1 MTENQEAQ
9 SGREPANGRQR
20 KRARMAKL
28 AWSQSSFDLLASGYS
43 PEQIAEVRKVS
54 VRTIRREIDSAIAR
68 RQLDAPERYVHLQVA
83 RLTKALRFADAA
95 LERGDLK
102 AVRALV
108 TVVAAMDRYHGCA
121 NRRRPPRLP
130 HPLELHARRCA
141 SQLFHASPPRGPAGG
156 ATSQWRFNGATP
168 RTILRAARSRL
179 SKDGRTVVLLPL
191 WIILRGLLEKAPQ
204 DEVEGSYASRAVTSD
219 SFRRL
224 SD

>member
-1 MTENQEAQ
+1 
-9 SGREPANGRQR
+9 
-20 KRARMAKL
+20 MAKL
-28 AWSQSSFDLLASGYS
+28 AWSQSSFDLLASGYT

-54 VRTIRREIDSAIAR
+54 VRTIRREIDAAIAR

-108 TVVAAMDRYHGCA
+108 TVVSAMDRYHGLRDSA
-121 NRRRPPRLP
+121 GDRSPSSG
-130 HPLELHARRCA
+130 HPDALDLHVFSGARAVAAPQAVPCRFACR
-141 SQLFHASPPRGPAGG
+141 RGPGG
-156 ATSQWRFNGATP
+156 
-168 RTILRAARSRL
+168 IAR
-179 SKDGRTVVLLPL
+179 
-191 WIILRGLLEKAPQ
+191 
-204 DEVEGSYASRAVTSD
+204 SD